1 MIKKLRSKLAFKVF
15 CLTLLL
21 LAGCCGITYSCI
33 ARFAPYI
40 YSHDVADVE
49 EIAQMAAVELS
60 YASREETPHLLAFFQ
75 ELLASEYEDEFVLHL
90 FGGSGEEWALP
101 RLDSLTGAHLED
113 YRNVERTEPQ
123 TLFFQEGVEAYTLL
137 ITPNTHK
144 ESQVVQA
151 LEKAVPVLSVVILVM
166 SAIAAFFYTWYMT
179 GPMIAMSR
187 VARQMA
193 ALDFSGLCRTRR
205 TDEIGAL
212 SESLN
217 ELSEKLSAALADL
230 RKVNQQLQ
238 ADMQRE
244 QELEKQRTEFFSAAS
259 HELKTPITI
268 IKGQLQGMLYQVGR
282 YRDRDAY
289 LARSLETADNL
300 ERRVQELLILSRLGT
315 PGAECRMERVDLSA
329 MVEARLLEYDD
340 LFPQKGL
347 AIKPSVAPDVEIM
360 GDRRLL
366 EQVLDNLLDNAAA
379 YSGAGN
385 EVRVK
390 LWRQDGQASLTVEN
404 TGVRIPGADLPQLFE
419 PFYRVEA
426 SRSRQTG
433 GTGLGLSIAKAIL
446 DQHGARIAIANT
458 DSGVLVSVRFE
469 ERSIENT

>member
-1 MIKKLRSKLAFKVF
+1 MIRKLRSKLAFKVF
-15 CLTLLL
+15 CVTMLL

-33 ARFAPYI
+33 VRFAPYI
-40 YSHDVADVE
+40 YSHNVADVE
-49 EIAQMAAVELS
+49 EIAQIAAVELS
-60 YASREETPHLLAFFQ
+60 SASREEAPRLLSFFQ
-75 ELLASEYEDEFVLHL
+75 ELLTREYEDEFVLHL
-90 FGGSGEEWALP
+90 FGSNGEEWALP
-101 RLDSLTGAHLED
+101 GLDALTGARLEE
-113 YRNVERTEPQ
+113 YQSVESTEPR
-123 TLFFQEGVEAYTLL
+123 TLVFQERVETYTLL

-144 ESQVVQA
+144 ESQVVRA
-151 LEKAVPVLSVVILVM
+151 LERAVPVLSVVILAV

-179 GPMIAMSR
+179 GPVIAMSR

-193 ALDFSGLCRTRR
+193 DMDFSGLCRTRR

-212 SESLN
+212 AGSLN
-217 ELSEKLSAALADL
+217 ELSGKLSAALADL
-230 RKVNQQLQ
+230 RKANRQLQ

-244 QELEKQRTEFFSAAS
+244 RQLEKQRTEFFSAAS

-282 YRDRDAY
+282 YRDRDTY

-300 ERRVQELLILSRLGT
+300 ERRVRELLTLSRLGT
-315 PGAECRMERVDLSA
+315 PDAECRMDRVDLSA
-329 MVEARLLEYDD
+329 MVADRLSAYED
-340 LFPQKGL
+340 LFAQKAL
-347 AIKPSVAPDVEIM
+347 TVKPFVVPDVETM

-385 EVRVK
+385 EVRVR
-390 LWRQDGQASLTVEN
+390 LWGQDGQASLTVEN
-404 TGVRIPGADLPQLFE
+404 TGARIAEADLSRLFE
-419 PFYRVEA
+419 PFYRVEP

-433 GTGLGLSIAKAIL
+433 GTGLGLSIVKAIL

-469 ERSIENT
+469 ERSIKTT